1 MTGPD
6 PLKRPVFGLL
16 IAAAFATPAWA
27 AEIQKG
33 IEYENVDGESL
44 KLDIS
49 VPDGK
54 GPFPVAILI
63 HGGGWGGGD
72 RAVVYVPPTDPF
84 TDAKFTWFSIDYR
97 LAPQHRWPACMDD
110 VRTAIRWI
118 KTHAGDYKGDPDNI
132 TLVGYSAGGH
142 LAAFAAAT
150 EDESTK
156 VQGLVLFAGP
166 TDLLSDCE
174 RRGEVSP
181 ALQALLDH
189 GPVIDREMRTKL
201 HELSPLNYLTHRMP
215 PTLLIH
221 GTEDQSVPYSQSVA
235 FQAKL
240 NDLNVPC
247 ELITIPGGEHRLQD
261 WPRLNPDYQKKV
273 VDWLH
278 EEISSH

>member
-1 MTGPD
+1 MIGPGS
-6 PLKRPVFGLL
+6 LKLPVLCLL
-16 IAAAFATPAWA
+16 IAAVTATQA
-27 AEIQKG
+27 AEMRKDV
-33 IEYENVDGESL
+33 EYANVDGESL
-44 KLDIS
+44 KLDAS
-49 VPDGK
+49 VPEGA

-72 RAVVYVPPTDPF
+72 RAEVYVPPNGPF

-97 LAPQHRWPACMDD
+97 LAPKYRWPACIDD
-110 VRTAIRWI
+110 VRTAIRWV
-118 KTHAGDYKGDPDNI
+118 KEHASEFKGDPNNL

-150 EDESTK
+150 EDDSTC

-166 TDLLSDCE
+166 TDLLSDCQ

-181 ALQALLDH
+181 ALQALFDR
-189 GPVIDREMRTKL
+189 GPEIDGEMKTKL
-201 HELSPLNYLTHRMP
+201 RELSPLTHLTDRMP

-221 GTEDQSVPYSQSVA
+221 GTEDKSVPYSQSVA

-240 NDLNVPC
+240 KDLNVPC

-261 WPRLNPDYQKKV
+261 WPRLNPEYPPQV

-278 EEISSH
+278 DEVNSH